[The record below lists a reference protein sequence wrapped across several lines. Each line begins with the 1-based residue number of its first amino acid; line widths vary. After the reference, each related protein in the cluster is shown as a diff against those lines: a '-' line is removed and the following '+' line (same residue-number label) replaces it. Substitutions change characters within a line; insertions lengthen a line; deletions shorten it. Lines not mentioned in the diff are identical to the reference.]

1 MLLTGDVMT
10 RKDYIKIARV
20 INDNASISDGKRIIR
35 WAFIRELCDVLEE
48 DNPNFNSIRFKE
60 ACGLEFSSN

>member
-20 INDNASISDGKRIIR
+20 INDNTEEMLGERIIR
-35 WAFIRELCDVLEE
+35 WAFIRELCDVLKE

-60 ACGLEFSSN
+60 ACGLKSYQ

>member
-20 INDNASISDGKRIIR
+20 INDNTEEMLVERIIR
-35 WAFIRELCDVLEE
+35 WAFIRELCDVLKE

-60 ACGLEFSSN
+60 ACGLKSYQ